1 MHLSVTN
8 ASDSTGSLAR
18 HNRVSRLECTSGG
31 LVESR
36 KIRALAGHAVPTDD
50 ERLKATV
57 RGIRRALGTA
67 TREKA
72 PATAERVISMALGTG
87 NGLKA
92 LRDRALLLGFAG
104 AFRRSE
110 LVALND
116 RARPLPSSCGSISC
130 PVAAVQAWRSAAG
143 IATGPLF
150 RCTVAFT
157 RSSSVGTAWPAS
169 ARILRDSTRPPLVH
183 SKRET
188 YCAAQESLSNR
199 RHSALINASRACDGV
214 ICPREDSFPKSIFP
228 LRNFVGYERSDTPS
242 RCAGA
247 ALADRV
253 PLDHRGGKQICSAY
267 RHRATSRLYP
277 SLPCLLPTRHGRYW
291 GYNGPDLLSVRFSE
305 SDPYRPSVA
314 HFCCDAQ
321 HTPCLTIC

>member
-1 MHLSVTN
+1 MHLSVPN
-8 ASDSTGSLAR
+8 ASDSTGSLAG

-31 LVESR
+31 LVECR

-50 ERLKATV
+50 ERVKATV

-72 PATAERVISMALGTG
+72 PATAARVISMALGTG

-92 LRDRALLLGFAG
+92 LRDHALLLGFAG

-110 LVALND
+110 LVALNCKD
-116 RARPLPSSCGSISC
+116 IEECEGGLRITIRRGKTDQEGQGATIAIVHGSISC

-143 IATGPLF
+143 IDTGPLF

-169 ARILRDSTRPPLVH
+169 ARILRHSTRPPLVH

-188 YCAAQESLSNR
+188 LLCRARGPVESE
-199 RHSALINASRACDGV
+199 AFGTDKCI
-214 ICPREDSFPKSIFP
+214 
-228 LRNFVGYERSDTPS
+228 
-242 RCAGA
+242 
-247 ALADRV
+247 
-253 PLDHRGGKQICSAY
+253 Q
-267 RHRATSRLYP
+267 
-277 SLPCLLPTRHGRYW
+277 SL
-291 GYNGPDLLSVRFSE
+291 
-305 SDPYRPSVA
+305 
-314 HFCCDAQ
+314 
-321 HTPCLTIC
+321 